1 MSRFVNVFVF
11 LLGFTFFSF
20 VACVDC
26 EAENGVIKKIVVDKS
41 GGGDFTSL
49 QEAIHSVRA
58 FDPEGPTTI
67 YVKNGIYREKIVIP
81 DYVCNIAI
89 IGEDK
94 EKTIISYDDY
104 AGKENMGTF
113 RTYTLQV
120 RGNDIRL
127 ENLTIENAAGPVGQA
142 VALHTEGDRI
152 IVKNCRLLGNQDTVY
167 TGGEGNRLCFLIV
180 TLKGLPILFS
190 VRLPHGLKNAYF
202 IAKRIRISLQQV
214 PLKTLNMGIYSIV
227 AK

>member
-1 MSRFVNVFVF
+1 
-11 LLGFTFFSF
+11 
-20 VACVDC
+20 
-26 EAENGVIKKIVVDKS
+26 
-41 GGGDFTSL
+41 L

-113 RTYTLQV
+113 RSYTLQV

-152 IVKNCRLLGNQDTVY
+152 IIKNCRLLGNQDTVY
-167 TGGEGNRLCFLIV
+167 TGGEGNRLCFIGV
-180 TLKGLPILFS
+180 ISKERRILFS
-190 VRLPHGLKNAYF
+190 VRLPHGLKNACF
-202 IAKRIRISLQQV
+202 IAKRIRISLLQV
-214 PLKTLNMGIYSIV
+214 HLKH
-227 AK
+227 

>member
-1 MSRFVNVFVF
+1 MSKYVNVFVF
-11 LLGFTFFSF
+11 LMGFTFFSL
-20 VACVDC
+20 VAC
-26 EAENGVIKKIVVDKS
+26 ANSGTKNGITKKIVVDKS
-41 GGGDFTSL
+41 GGGDFTFL

-113 RTYTLQV
+113 RSYTLQV

-152 IVKNCRLLGNQDTVY
+152 IVKNCRL
-167 TGGEGNRLCFLIV
+167 
-180 TLKGLPILFS
+180 
-190 VRLPHGLKNAYF
+190 
-202 IAKRIRISLQQV
+202 
-214 PLKTLNMGIYSIV
+214 
-227 AK
+227 